1 MSYLLKVL
9 LPVISEIMKQ
19 GCFQS
24 YASLHPQGPRWQVV
38 STHAKRQSIFTEE
51 MIQDQVRGKK
61 QSTYRS
67 IYLHV
72 EPNVILMSFIFYI
85 PSYQQGLVF
94 LWGT

>member
-1 MSYLLKVL
+1 MYVSYLLKVL

-38 STHAKRQSIFTEE
+38 STHAKRQSVFTEE

-61 QSTYRS
+61 T
-67 IYLHV
+67 IHL
-72 EPNVILMSFIFYI
+72 SFDL
-85 PSYQQGLVF
+85 SSNQ
-94 LWGT
+94 TSS